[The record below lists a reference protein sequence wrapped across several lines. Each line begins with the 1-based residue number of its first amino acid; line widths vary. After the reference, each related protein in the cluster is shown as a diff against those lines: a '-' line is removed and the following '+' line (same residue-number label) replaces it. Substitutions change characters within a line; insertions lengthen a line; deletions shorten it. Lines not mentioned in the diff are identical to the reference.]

1 MVVPPEFDQ
10 AREQALENLTAL
22 IGRTRACA
30 AVGIHRPTWYRHHRS
45 SPAPH
50 RPHREPAPHPAKL
63 SSEEEQQV
71 LAVLRGERFVDVAPA
86 EVWATLLDEGTY
98 LCSEST
104 MYRLL
109 RRTGEVRER
118 RRGSTHP
125 PRKKP
130 ELEATAPNQV
140 WSWDVT
146 VLPGPEKRVRYFL
159 YSMIDIFSRYTV
171 AWMVADAESE
181 ALTAQFITSA
191 YEKQGVNP
199 GEVTLHADRGA
210 IQTARSVAVLMA
222 DLGVTKS
229 HSRPK
234 TSNDNPYS
242 EAHFKTLKYRPDY
255 PRRFGSIQDAKAWC
269 ADFFDWYH
277 FDHRHS
283 GIGLHTPFDVHHGLA
298 RTVRDKRAFILT
310 EAYHRHPERF
320 AGKPPEPPKIPET
333 AWINKPE
340 PKEQP
345 ATTIPAH
352 R

>member
-1 MVVPPEFDQ
+1 
-10 AREQALENLTAL
+10 
-22 IGRTRACA
+22 
-30 AVGIHRPTWYRHHRS
+30 
-45 SPAPH
+45 
-50 RPHREPAPHPAKL
+50 
-63 SSEEEQQV
+63 
-71 LAVLRGERFVDVAPA
+71 
-86 EVWATLLDEGTY
+86 VWATLLDEGIY
-98 LCSEST
+98 LCSQAT

-109 RRTGEVRER
+109 RRHGEVRER
-118 RRGSTHP
+118 RRQATHP

-146 VLPGPEKRVRYFL
+146 VLPGPGKRAKYFL
-159 YSMIDIFSRYTV
+159 YSMIDIYSRYTV

-181 ALTAQFITSA
+181 ELTRQFIASA
-191 YEKQGVNP
+191 YEKQCVNP
-199 GEVTLHADRGA
+199 GEITLHADRGA

-298 RTVRDKRAFILT
+298 DAVRDKRAFVLT
-310 EAYHRHPERF
+310 EAYQRHPERF
-320 AGKPPEPPKIPET
+320 VHKPPRPPDIPET
-333 AWINKPE
+333 AWINRP
-340 PKEQP
+340 PLKEET

-352 R
+352 S

>member
-1 MVVPPEFDQ
+1 VLAEVFDT
-10 AREQALENLTAL
+10 AREQALDDLSSL
-22 IGRTRACA
+22 IGRTGACTA
-30 AVGIHRPTWYRHHRS
+30 LGINRPTWYRHHRS
-45 SPAPH
+45 TPAPP
-50 RPHREPAPHPAKL
+50 RPRREPAAHPAKL
-63 SSEEEQQV
+63 SVAEEEQV

-109 RRTGEVRER
+109 RRTGEVKER
-118 RRGSTHP
+118 RRQSTHP

-130 ELEATAPNQV
+130 ELEATASNQV

-146 VLPGPEKRVRYFL
+146 VLPGPDKRVKYFL
-159 YSMIDIFSRYTV
+159 YSMIDIWSRYTV

-181 ALTAQFITSA
+181 GLSGQFIASA
-191 YEKQGVNP
+191 YEKQGVGP

-269 ADFFDWYH
+269 AEFFDWYH
-277 FDHRHS
+277 FAHRHS

-298 RTVRDKRAFILT
+298 DTVRDKRAFVLT
-310 EAYHRHPERF
+310 EAYQRHPERF
-320 AGKPPEPPKIPET
+320 VHKPPRPPNIPQT
-333 AWINKPE
+333 AWINRPP
-340 PKEQP
+340 PKDET
-345 ATTIPAH
+345 ATTIPTH
-352 R
+352 S